1 MEDVEQHMVSTKEA
15 RVAIEEHGEMVWRL
29 KEIDLETRA
38 ILRDVMSSSE
48 KRMRVGEKGED
59 LLGIMMES
67 KTKALQEKGNKENAG
82 LTDDQVTMILNEVLR
97 LYPPALW
104 IVRSIYEETKVHND
118 PEIWGENAK
127 DFNPERVANAAKK
140 PPNSFLPF
148 GLGPRIRI
156 GQNFA
161 MMEAK
166 VAIALILQNFSFE
179 ISPILR
185 TCPFSSTNSST
196 SVWSSNNSK

>member
-1 MEDVEQHMVSTKEA
+1 MKLMLEVNSISLVSISL
-15 RVAIEEHGEMVWRL
+15 VIRL
-29 KEIDLETRA
+29 TWAWKMLNNMWFDWFQPKKLERQLNNMAKWYGDKEIDLETRA

-59 LLGIMMES
+59 FLGIMMES
-67 KTKALQEKGNKENAG
+67 KTKAIQEKGNKENAG

-104 IVRSIYEETKVHND
+104 IIRSIYEETKL
-118 PEIWGENAK
+118 GEVN
-127 DFNPERVANAAKK
+127 FNPERVANAAKK

-179 ISPILR
+179 LA
-185 TCPFSSTNSST
+185 
-196 SVWSSNNSK
+196 

>member
-15 RVAIEEHGEMVWRL
+15 REAIEQHGEMVWRL

-38 ILRDVMSSSE
+38 ILRDVMSSSA
-48 KRMRVGEKGED
+48 KRMRVGEKAED

-67 KTKALQEKGNKENAG
+67 KTKAIQEKGNKENAG
-82 LTDDQVTMILNEVLR
+82 LTDDQVIEDCKLFYSEAVSTSTVDTPLNLGGD
-97 LYPPALW
+97 
-104 IVRSIYEETKVHND
+104 KD
-118 PEIWGENAK
+118 AK

-161 MMEAK
+161 MM
-166 VAIALILQNFSFE
+166 
-179 ISPILR
+179 
-185 TCPFSSTNSST
+185 
-196 SVWSSNNSK
+196 